1 MSAIWGII
9 DFNQNKIQVNEQLI
23 METPFHK
30 CVIDKFEQK
39 ILKNVYMGCGIQ
51 YFTKEAEYE
60 CLPMLV
66 PEQGYCFDADVV
78 LDNRDELCE
87 KLKIRETSTLP
98 DGSIL
103 AEMIQ
108 MFGDD
113 CLNDLLGAYA
123 FVYYDIKNNE
133 ASLVVDATSNRC
145 LYYRI
150 IDGILYYSSLME
162 PLIMVCNHTDF
173 NERWISDFLA
183 LENPIT
189 ITELEETAIEGIYR
203 IAPGQIVKVNHKG
216 LNKQNYWEPLN
227 NLNELRLLNDEEYA
241 VQFKALF
248 EKAVSCML
256 RSSGETGILLS
267 GGLDSTAVA
276 CMAAPKLRD
285 RGKMLYSYTSVPIN
299 GYQSNRPANKITD
312 EGKIVEKTK
321 EFIGNLDCTFVNMP
335 ELNSWDSRGEKLWYC
350 EFPYKSV
357 LNIHWIWESMNQAA
371 NRNIKIMLSGACGN
385 SGISFTNPQ
394 VYVNT
399 LLSRGRYVK
408 CWKEICA
415 FNRAQGI
422 SRKRALKMTLKSF
435 LPHKST
441 YANQIVE
448 NSYLKQDMY
457 VKHKVEERLTS
468 IYGNID
474 KAKKNFSKYRYL
486 LCNKVMYRQIGE
498 IDAKSSL
505 YTGVLM
511 RDPTRDKR
519 IIEFCLQLPIEQFV
533 KNGEERRLVNVYLS
547 DIMPR
552 HVINVGSIGVQGADL
567 TFRISKHWD
576 RIRNEWLSG
585 YGKHMDNK
593 FVDCKKA
600 ISRIEQMRSVDDY
613 KEFDMVRHIYSNMVL
628 EYIDYI
634 QELCAEG

>member
-9 DFNQNKIQVNEQLI
+9 DFNQNNILQNERNI
-23 METPFHK
+23 MKEPFDK
-30 CVIDKFEQK
+30 CVIDRYEQK
-39 ILKNVYMGCGIQ
+39 VHKNVYMGCGIQ
-51 YFTKEAEYE
+51 YFTKEAVYE
-60 CLPMLV
+60 CLPLMAL
-66 PEQGYCFDADVV
+66 EQGYCFNADVV

-87 KLKIRETSTLP
+87 KLKIHEDLTLP
-98 DGSIL
+98 DGTIL
-103 AEMIQ
+103 AK
-108 MFGDD
+108 MFHVFGND

-123 FVYYDIKNNE
+123 FIYYDIKNNE

-145 LYYRI
+145 LYYRMNK
-150 IDGILYYSSLME
+150 GILYYSSLME
-162 PLIMVCNHTDF
+162 PLIMVGEQTGF

-183 LENPIT
+183 LENPIS
-189 ITELEETAIEGIYR
+189 ITELEETTMEGINR
-203 IAPGQIVKVNHKG
+203 IAPGQIVKVNKNG
-216 LNKQNYWEPLN
+216 LNKQTYWEPLHN
-227 NLNELRLLNDEEYA
+227 IKELKLPNDEAYA
-241 VQFKALF
+241 SQFRTLF

-285 RGKMLYSYTSVPIN
+285 RGKNLYSYTSVPIE
-299 GYQSNRPANKITD
+299 GYKSDRPANKITD

-321 EFIGNLDCTFVNMP
+321 DFLGNLSCTFVNMP
-335 ELNSWDSRGEKLWYC
+335 ELNSWDNRGEKLRYC

-357 LNIHWIWESMNQAA
+357 LNIHWIWESMNQASK
-371 NRNIKIMLSGACGN
+371 RNIKIMLSGACGN

-399 LLSRGRYVK
+399 LLTTGRYLK
-408 CWKEICA
+408 FWSEIRT
-415 FNRAQGI
+415 FNRVQGI
-422 SRKRALKMTLKSF
+422 SRKRALKLTFQNF

-441 YANQIVE
+441 YIDQILE

-457 VKHKVEERLTS
+457 VKHNIEKRLSKT
-468 IYGNID
+468 YGDID

-505 YTGVLM
+505 FTGVLM

-519 IIEFCLQLPIEQFV
+519 IIEFCLRLPIDQFV

-547 DIMPR
+547 DIMPK

-576 RIRNEWLSG
+576 RIQNEWLSG
-585 YGKHMDNK
+585 YRKHMENK

-600 ISRIEQMRSVDDY
+600 ISRIEQMKSVEDY
-613 KEFDMVRHIYSNMVL
+613 KEFDIVRHIYSNMVL

-634 QELCAEG
+634 QELCLKV